1 MLNYV
6 FRDNDNK
13 GKNQRTTFMMFN
25 NFRLPDPIIV
35 TC

>member
-25 NFRLPDPIIV
+25 NLNL
-35 TC
+35 